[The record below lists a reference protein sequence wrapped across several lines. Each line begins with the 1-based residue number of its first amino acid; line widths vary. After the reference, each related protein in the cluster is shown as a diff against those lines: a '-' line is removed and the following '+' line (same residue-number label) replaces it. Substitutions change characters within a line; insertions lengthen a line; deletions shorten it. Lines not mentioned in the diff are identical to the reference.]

1 MNIVGIIVGMPDEV
15 QENYRDI
22 SDNKK
27 MKFFQSVFLLT
38 ILALDITIILLIAN
52 HCSGKN

>member
-22 SDNKK
+22 SDNMK
-27 MKFFQSVFLLT
+27 MKFVQSVFLLT